1 MVGSLIIGI
10 STGAVAAV
18 TAMFSGYG
26 LLAAVGIYALCGALA
41 MIAVVLLALRNAM
54 RDTEDAATT
63 AFGLEH
69 QSQ

>member
-10 STGAVAAV
+10 LTGSVAAV
-18 TAMFSGYG
+18 TAMFSGYS

-41 MIAVVLLALRNAM
+41 MVAAALLALRNM
-54 RDTEDAATT
+54 TRDTADVATP
-63 AFGLEH
+63 FGLER